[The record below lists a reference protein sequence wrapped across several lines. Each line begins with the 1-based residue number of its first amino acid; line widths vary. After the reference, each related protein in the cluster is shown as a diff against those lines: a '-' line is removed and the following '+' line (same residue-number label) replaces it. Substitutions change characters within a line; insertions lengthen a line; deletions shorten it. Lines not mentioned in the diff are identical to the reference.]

1 MGEISSVL
9 VEDGLPI
16 QIEYLDDAVGEEI
29 AGTTAEEAEEGMYS
43 WDNSEVPSEEES
55 SEEESS
61 EEDSTSSGEDATD
74 ACDKNNRFA
83 VRAAVARAR
92 QTHRR
97 RSRLWIKLFPR
108 PLLDS
113 SLQLTQLSAIK

>member
-9 VEDGLPI
+9 VEGGLPI

-29 AGTTAEEAEEGMYS
+29 AGTTAEEAEKGIYA
-43 WDNSEVPSEEES
+43 WDNSEVSSEEES

-61 EEDSTSSGEDATD
+61 EEDSSSSGEDATD
-74 ACDKNNRFA
+74 ACDKNTAARP
-83 VRAAVARAR
+83 AVARAC

-97 RSRLWIKLFPR
+97 RSR
-108 PLLDS
+108 
-113 SLQLTQLSAIK
+113 